1 MTIPFPHPHRHH
13 LYVHIPCVPL
23 VAILVVAAAAAALA
37 FILVDDHPWA
47 PASSGS
53 SAVTAGAVAVPMPES
68 QSSLSSLRRAAA
80 PQALW
85 APVTGTATVSST
97 SGLKVHQLVR
107 GATLDPRSAVGVQPP
122 APRYL
127 PGSVA
132 NPHPLNVVAGEPR

>member
-13 LYVHIPCVPL
+13 LHVHVPHVPL
-23 VAILVVAAAAAALA
+23 VTILVVAAAAAALA

-68 QSSLSSLRRAAA
+68 QSSLRRAAA